1 MDTGIEGAAATG
13 PEHDLGQLH
22 LVDHSRRDPWT
33 SPRPPGSSRSPRS
46 PRELMVTLWYPAR
59 CPTHGRARAPWLPPE
74 AAALYKQKVSQQLH
88 TSLDT
93 VDLPLTHAYTNAAVE
108 EYGHG
113 LPVVLFSPGYRAQ
126 RALGAALVEDL
137 ASRGHAVV
145 TIDHTH
151 ESDIVEFPGGR
162 LEPGRQPGRPTDE
175 DIAKALRV
183 RQDDTRFVLDELPGL
198 NAGRNPDAEGRPLP
212 QGLCGALGL
221 RRTGMFGHSLG
232 GDTAAE
238 VMAADHRVMAGAD
251 LDGSI
256 NGSAAAT
263 GLDRPFLLMSNASHG
278 RENDPSWE
286 DFWSHLRGW
295 RRSLRLRA
303 SGHQTYTDLSP
314 LMQQLDRALPLPS
327 EVVDAMTDAI
337 GTITADRAVAA
348 ERACLGAFFDLHLW
362 CRDRDRRLLSGPSPR
377 FPEIEFVP

>member
-1 MDTGIEGAAATG
+1 
-13 PEHDLGQLH
+13 
-22 LVDHSRRDPWT
+22 
-33 SPRPPGSSRSPRS
+33 
-46 PRELMVTLWYPAR
+46 MVTLWYPAR

-183 RQDDTRFVLDELPGL
+183 RQDDTRFVPDELAGL

-212 QGLCGALGL
+212 HGLCGALGL

-256 NGSAAAT
+256 NGSVAAT

-286 DFWSHLRGW
+286 EFWSHLRGW

-303 SGHQTYTDLSP
+303 SGPDLHGPVPADATAGHGGPAPARGGRRHDRCHRHDHRGPRRSRRAGLSGRLLRPSP
-314 LMQQLDRALPLPS
+314 VVPGPGQASPVRSVPALPRDRVRAL
-327 EVVDAMTDAI
+327 T
-337 GTITADRAVAA
+337 
-348 ERACLGAFFDLHLW
+348 
-362 CRDRDRRLLSGPSPR
+362 DRR
-377 FPEIEFVP
+377 